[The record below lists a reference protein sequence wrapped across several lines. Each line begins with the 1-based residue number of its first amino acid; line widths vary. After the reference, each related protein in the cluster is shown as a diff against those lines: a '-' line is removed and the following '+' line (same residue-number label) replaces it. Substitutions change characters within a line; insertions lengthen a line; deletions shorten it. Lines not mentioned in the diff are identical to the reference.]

1 MKINGHILQQELV
14 KFMKSRLIMIRNVE
28 LILCL
33 IDVNDSTCRFIIDS
47 SDFKA
52 QVSLSNFIFLPA
64 NFQSMKVKSKLL
76 MMNVKSYVL
85 VYLGGQDCFQP
96 V

>member
-47 SDFKA
+47 SDFNSPGKPKKTYP
-52 QVSLSNFIFLPA
+52 SFGTDFGH
-64 NFQSMKVKSKLL
+64 
-76 MMNVKSYVL
+76 MMNVTESLIFGNENIDQNVQL
-85 VYLGGQDCFQP
+85 E
-96 V
+96 